1 MSITTIALLPLM
13 AYILNLRLKSVYL
26 ILKKN
31 NEDEKKKS
39 EILYLALSVILIV
52 FLFILSELIM
62 P

>member
-13 AYILNLRLKSVYL
+13 AYILSLRLKSVYL

-31 NEDEKKKS
+31 EVGKKKS

-52 FLFILSELIM
+52 FLLVLSELIM